1 MAILDTLQLT
11 NQVEK
16 LAQVT
21 RDLKRK
27 HKQIQNQVNIVIYE
41 K

>member
-1 MAILDTLQLT
+1 MAILDDLQLSS
-11 NQVEK
+11 QVDK

-27 HKQIQNQVNIVIYE
+27 HKALQNQV
-41 K
+41 